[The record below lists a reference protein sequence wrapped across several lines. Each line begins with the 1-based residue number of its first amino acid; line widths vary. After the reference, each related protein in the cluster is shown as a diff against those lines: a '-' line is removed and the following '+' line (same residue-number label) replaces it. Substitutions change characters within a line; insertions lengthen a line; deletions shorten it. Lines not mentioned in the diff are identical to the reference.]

1 LAAETCFRQAAAN
14 AILMH
19 LGAIFAGKKKK
30 MKGRI
35 AFPFPNRQRFHN
47 SCLVSDLPT
56 GSKKKHRAC
65 SADPAPAGWAHASVT
80 GRPAAVELQYIQALN
95 IGAIPY

>member
-56 GSKKKHRAC
+56 GSKKNTGLVRPIQLQQVGHTHR
-65 SADPAPAGWAHASVT
+65 
-80 GRPAAVELQYIQALN
+80 
-95 IGAIPY
+95 